1 MAEPSLVVVVD
12 DDQTLAGLIT
22 DVLEFAGFDSLVFDD
37 PEMAVGQISTIRPAV
52 VLLDVCISWRERA
65 WQAIVQL
72 CDDPKTTGI
81 PLVVCTADDGFLREH
96 AADLVARGIPY
107 LPKPFEIDTLIDVVA
122 GAARWESGESA
133 PRRRRH

>member
-1 MAEPSLVVVVD
+1 MADPSLVVVID

-52 VLLDVCISWRERA
+52 VLLDVCIGWRERG

-72 CDDPKTTGI
+72 CDDPQTTGI

-107 LPKPFEIDTLIDVVA
+107 LPKPFEIDTLIDVIA
-122 GAARWESGESA
+122 GAAHCGSGDSA
-133 PRRRRH
+133 LCRRH